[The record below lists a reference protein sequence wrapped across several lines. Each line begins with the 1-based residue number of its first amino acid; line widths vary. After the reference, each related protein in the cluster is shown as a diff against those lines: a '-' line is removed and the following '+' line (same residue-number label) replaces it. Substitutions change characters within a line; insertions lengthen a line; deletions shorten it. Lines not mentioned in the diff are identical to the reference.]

1 MEVTMADIPLIA
13 WYIGV
18 LVFLEGLLSA
28 DNALVLA
35 VMVRHLSRHD
45 RRRVL
50 QWGIWGA
57 IGFRVVAVLL
67 STILLKLWYFKVF
80 GGLYLLYLAI
90 SHFLSRGHSSE
101 GEAPARDHAPGFADF
116 GERSSRS
123 PSPTSPSRSIRSSR
137 PSRWPTT
144 SPNVLET
151 PGNSSSCSP
160 EACSAS
166 SRCGSW
172 CVTSCQCSIVSP
184 GLAEGAYVLV
194 AWIGLKLMISGFF
207 AEKYHIPE
215 WLFWSVMLLIMI
227 LSFVI
232 KPKAATGQAHEPS
245 ADLDML
251 ETEEEPNENS
261 GAAGDDDPDPGAA
274 RRRRATEFAG
284 RGRRSNVR
292 PARRPCGCRG
302 TSSRR
307 RKAASVHAINGLTR
321 LTWPPRLTEPLLPG
335 GAGERYESKTRTFS
349 MLSMF
354 SSMNFLCR
362 SLS

>member
-1 MEVTMADIPLIA
+1 MWLEVGREVAEIG

-90 SHFLSRGHSSE
+90 SHFFSRGHSSE
-101 GEAPARDHAPGFADF
+101 AETQVSRTRTWLRGFWGTVFSVTIADIAF
-116 GERSSRS
+116 
-123 PSPTSPSRSIRSSR
+123 SIDSIFAAVAMADDFPDRYGD
-137 PSRWPTT
+137 TGKLLIVIT
-144 SPNVLET
+144 GGVLGIIT
-151 PGNSSSCSP
+151 MRFVVRYFV
-160 EACSAS
+160 AMLD
-166 SRCGSW
+166 RF
-172 CVTSCQCSIVSP
+172 P

-194 AWIGLKLMISGFF
+194 AWIGLKLTISGLL

-215 WLFWSVMLLIMI
+215 WLFWSVMVLIMI

-232 KPKAATGQAHEPS
+232 KPKGATQETMEAS
-245 ADLDML
+245 DNLDLL
-251 ETEEEPNENS
+251 ESEDESDVYPR
-261 GAAGDDDPDPGAA
+261 AAGDYDPDPG
-274 RRRRATEFAG
+274 R
-284 RGRRSNVR
+284 
-292 PARRPCGCRG
+292 
-302 TSSRR
+302 
-307 RKAASVHAINGLTR
+307 
-321 LTWPPRLTEPLLPG
+321 PG
-335 GAGERYESKTRTFS
+335 GDGPSNS
-349 MLSMF
+349 PGPGGD
-354 SSMNFLCR
+354 
-362 SLS
+362 

>member
-1 MEVTMADIPLIA
+1 MMSALVRDLPLIA

-90 SHFLSRGHSSE
+90 SHFWTRGHAAL
-101 GEAPARDHAPGFADF
+101 EAEQPASKARAWLHGFWGTVASVTVADIAFSIDSIFAAVAMADDFPARF
-116 GERSSRS
+116 GDRGKLF
-123 PSPTSPSRSIRSSR
+123 I
-137 PSRWPTT
+137 
-144 SPNVLET
+144 VLT
-151 PGNSSSCSP
+151 GGVLGIITM
-160 EACSAS
+160 
-166 SRCGSW
+166 RF
-172 CVTSCQCSIVSP
+172 VVRYFVSMLDRFP

-207 AEKYHIPE
+207 EEKYHIPE

-232 KPKAATGQAHEPS
+232 KPKGPSQQSTEATDNLDLLETDEEPDAGRDDEPS
-245 ADLDML
+245 PPED
-251 ETEEEPNENS
+251 
-261 GAAGDDDPDPGAA
+261 AGPPGSPAPAHPGPATTRGDDPGAG
-274 RRRRATEFAG
+274 AG
-284 RGRRSNVR
+284 R
-292 PARRPCGCRG
+292 
-302 TSSRR
+302 
-307 RKAASVHAINGLTR
+307 
-321 LTWPPRLTEPLLPG
+321 
-335 GAGERYESKTRTFS
+335 
-349 MLSMF
+349 
-354 SSMNFLCR
+354 
-362 SLS
+362 